1 MPEITS
7 PLFSDDRVLLA
18 SSSNDLQLTQR
29 GVSAECEAARMRTST
44 QRCEAWFSVR
54 KRVFPAAH
62 SGEVS
67 TLSGQVS
74 LGLVHE

>member
-1 MPEITS
+1 MV

-29 GVSAECEAARMRTST
+29 GVSAECEATRIRINT

-54 KRVFPAAH
+54 KTVFPTAIL
-62 SGEVS
+62 EKF
-67 TLSGQVS
+67 LP
-74 LGLVHE
+74 